1 MRMSR
6 PPDDG
11 GAISA
16 NGPAGR
22 SSPAAV
28 AGALRVGALMDIKR
42 RPASQMRGRKRV
54 WAAASHSSA
63 AQESCRSRTSSSG
76 GVGTLIRLPP
86 QKRRVRLARADPSH
100 GYRGQRLVSFM
111 YVYLGPSP
119 SNTGP

>member
-28 AGALRVGALMDIKR
+28 ADGALRVGALMDIKR

-54 WAAASHSSA
+54 WAAAIALVNCALVVPISYFVFGRRRHPDSTPASEA
-63 AQESCRSRTSSSG
+63 EGQVPCLRLTLDGSGASSS
-76 GVGTLIRLPP
+76 VSLIHV
-86 QKRRVRLARADPSH
+86 RVPGSIT
-100 GYRGQRLVSFM
+100 V
-111 YVYLGPSP
+111 
-119 SNTGP
+119 